1 MLKRSVA
8 AALEGSSAKY
18 FLGVFLAAVVGCTAL
33 AAEKI
38 AWKPLG
44 NAVLRIDDRPAKTWN
59 VYRAEKKDHLVLVQL
74 GRRFLMF
81 DTRERQIFELDPTKL
96 ERKDKDLLWHEA
108 DKPSKPLPT
117 ADWTVRDV
125 GPARRIRAKLSA
137 EGRVLDVQV
146 PIKPDLRQ
154 FY

>member
-1 MLKRSVA
+1 MKTPRP
-8 AALEGSSAKY
+8 
-18 FLGVFLAAVVGCTAL
+18 AL
-33 AAEKI
+33 ALSVIIALAHGATPAADKI
-38 AWKPLG
+38 VWKPLE
-44 NAVLRIDDRPAKTWN
+44 NAVLRIDDRPAKIWN

-74 GRRFLMF
+74 GRRFLML
-81 DTRERQIFELDPTKL
+81 DTRAHEIFELDPAKL
-96 ERKDKDLLWHEA
+96 ERKNKALLWREA

-125 GPARRIRAKLSA
+125 GPAKRIRVKLSA
-137 EGRVLDVQV
+137 EGRVVDLQV